1 MKRTVQGG
9 FQYLIEVSVL
19 QTTDCMPRKG
29 GGGEGNSDIVHN
41 TLLTTL
47 FKQTHSTLF
56 GSLEDGRGVADVKP
70 LSKKVAPKGKVK
82 ELPPIPAG
90 HNL

>member
-19 QTTDCMPRKG
+19 QTACQGRG

-41 TLLTTL
+41 TTL